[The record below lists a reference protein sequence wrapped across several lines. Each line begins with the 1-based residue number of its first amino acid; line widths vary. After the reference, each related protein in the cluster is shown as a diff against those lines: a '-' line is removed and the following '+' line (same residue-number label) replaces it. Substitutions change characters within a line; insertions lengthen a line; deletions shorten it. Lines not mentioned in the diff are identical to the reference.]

1 MRRVAV
7 IGRSGGGKSTLA
19 RKLGAKLDLPVVH
32 LDVVFWR
39 PGWVE
44 SETEPMRER
53 LLAATD
59 GGAWVIDGNFT
70 SRVADL
76 TLGRAD
82 AIVWVDQP
90 RSLCL
95 RRAIW
100 RSLSQQGRTR
110 ADMAEGCDE
119 KFDLNFYAYI
129 WNWDRDSRPRMEAAI
144 ARFAPGIPLV
154 RLRNDAE
161 IAAFLDRA

>member
-1 MRRVAV
+1 MKRISV
-7 IGRSGGGKSTLA
+7 IGCSGGGKSTLA
-19 RKLGAKLDLPVVH
+19 RKLGEKLGLPVVH

-59 GGAWVIDGNFT
+59 GDAWVIDGNFV

-82 AIVWVDQP
+82 TIVWVDQP
-90 RSLCL
+90 RLVCL
-95 RRAIW
+95 RRAVTRW
-100 RSLSQQGRTR
+100 WKERGSNR

-119 KFDLNFYAYI
+119 KFDLHFYAYI
-129 WNWDRDSRPRMEAAI
+129 WNWDRDTRPKVEAAI
-144 ARFAPGIPLV
+144 ARLAPDIPLV
-154 RLRNDAE
+154 RLRNDRE

>member
-19 RKLGAKLDLPVVH
+19 RRLGEALGLPVVH
-32 LDVVFWR
+32 LDVLFWR

-44 SETEPMRER
+44 SETGPFRER
-53 LLAATD
+53 LEAATA
-59 GGAWVIDGNFT
+59 GGAWITDGTFT

-82 AIVWVDQP
+82 TIVWVDQP
-90 RSLCL
+90 RLTCV
-95 RRAIW
+95 RRALTRW
-100 RSLSQQGRTR
+100 LRERGGAR

-119 KFDLNFYAYI
+119 KIDFEFLAYI
-129 WNWDRDSRPRMEAAI
+129 WNWDRDSRPQLEVAI
-144 ARFAPGIPLV
+144 ARYAPATPLI
-154 RLRNDAE
+154 RLRSDDE
-161 IAAFLDRA
+161 IADFLARA